1 MSDTA
6 SEANT
11 SYRTSPDPDQTS
23 MPGGIPYIVGNEAAE
38 RFSFYGMKAILA
50 VFLTEHLFD
59 SLGNEDFLSN
69 EQTKETIA
77 YFNAAV
83 YATPFI
89 GAIIADRWLGK
100 YKVILWLSLFY
111 CLGHGVLA
119 LVDTSLSEYIRP
131 RWIVFTGLAL
141 IACGAGG
148 IKPCVTSH
156 VGDQFG
162 QSNKHLMSRVYN
174 WFYLS
179 INLGAFTS
187 MIITPILLNNPNYG
201 AAWAFG
207 VPGVLMA
214 IATFAFWLGRHTFIH
229 IPPAGPNFLY
239 ESFGPDGRRAML
251 NLTPLLLFVA
261 MFWSLFDQTASA
273 WVIQAKAMN
282 RDFNYSFLP
291 QILPESWLNDSGGLT
306 ISPSQLQSVNSLFVL
321 TLIPIFT
328 LLLYPFL
335 EKFVNLTPLRKIG
348 SGLFIAV
355 FSFVVSAFIEQN
367 IQAGITPHVA
377 WQILAYFILTV
388 AEIMISI
395 TMLEFFYTQSPPA
408 MKSVIMA
415 FCMLSISI
423 GNLFTAQ
430 VNRIIVREDGSVLL
444 PGASYYWFFAGMML
458 FTAIA
463 YLFWSQGYRGKTY
476 IQGEEE
482 ANLATAGG
490 EA

>member
-6 SEANT
+6 SEASST
-11 SYRTSPDPDQTS
+11 YRTSPDPDQIT

-59 SLGNEDFLSN
+59 SAGNEDFLSD

-77 YFNAAV
+77 YFSAAV

-89 GAIIADRWLGK
+89 GAIIADRWFGK

-119 LVDTSLSEYIRP
+119 LVDTSLSETIQP

-162 QSNKHLMSRVYN
+162 TSNKHLMSKVYN

-187 MIITPILLNNPNYG
+187 MIITPLLLNNPDYG

-214 IATFAFWLGRHTFIH
+214 IATFAFWLGRHSFVH
-229 IPPAGPNFLY
+229 IPPAGPSFLG
-239 ESFGPDGRRAML
+239 ETFGPDGRRAML
-251 NLTPLLLFVA
+251 NLTPLLLLVA

-273 WVIQAKAMN
+273 WVIQAKKMN
-282 RDFNYSFLP
+282 RELNFSFFSEV
-291 QILPESWLNDSGGLT
+291 LPESWLNASGGLT
-306 ISPSQLQSVNSLFVL
+306 ITPSQLQSVNSLFVL

-328 LLLYPFL
+328 LLVYPWA
-335 EKFVNLTPLRKIG
+335 EKFVKVTPLRKIG
-348 SGLFIAV
+348 AGLFIAV
-355 FSFVVSAFIEQN
+355 FSFVVSALIEQS
-367 IQAGITPHVA
+367 IQAGSTPHVA

-388 AEIMISI
+388 AEILISI
-395 TMLEFFYTQSPPA
+395 TMLEFFYTQSPPS

-415 FCMLSISI
+415 FCMLSISV
-423 GNLFTAQ
+423 GNMFTAA
-430 VNRIIVREDGSVLL
+430 VNRIIVREDKTVIL
-444 PGASYYWFFAGMML
+444 PGASYYWFFVGMML
-458 FTAIA
+458 LTAII
-463 YLFWSQGYRGKTY
+463 YLFWSQGYRGKTF
-476 IQGEEE
+476 IQGAEE
-482 ANLATAGG
+482 ADFAAGAG
-490 EA
+490 EP